1 MLLVEIPLPNLLAGN
16 VSLEILSYRF
26 FQIFVGSDFPPNFFG
41 HFFKESLKTK
51 NEPKNL

>member
-26 FQIFVGSDFPPNFFG
+26 FQIFFGSDFPPIFFWV
-41 HFFKESLKTK
+41 FFQRVFEDKE
-51 NEPKNL
+51 

>member
-26 FQIFVGSDFPPNFFG
+26 FQIFSGSDFPPIFFG
-41 HFFKESLKTK
+41 IFSKSL
-51 NEPKNL
+51 